1 MPDGHL
7 LNRRVSGRFARGSL
21 VAFFVYGIG
30 SGLTYLSQLVIARVV
45 GAESYGI
52 YAFVV
57 AWMTVLAYVAAL
69 GFDVSL
75 LRLLPA
81 YRAKQAWGLL
91 KGVTRYAEQ
100 GVVATGFGVVLSG
113 GCIVVLWVKPVPELM
128 DTLLIGLFLVP
139 VWALLWVRA
148 ARVRAFGG
156 VMSALAPDRLV
167 REGLLLGV
175 IGLASFHRAWSINA
189 PWAMLATLASSTV
202 GLVMV
207 SIAAHARW
215 PRSLDAVEPEYA
227 SALWRRAALPLVLIA
242 VAEAGMNRTGVV
254 LFGWLGY
261 TKEAGVYAL
270 AFNIASLALLP
281 RMAVNALFAPMIA
294 EFFAR
299 NDRVALQLLMNK
311 GALWTSLG
319 AAAIAFPLLLLAEPM
334 LGWFGHDFL
343 PAAPA
348 LRILL
353 IGQVMVAATGS
364 QLFLMTM
371 TGHERPAVALL
382 VFCAISNVIITVFLI
397 RNFGLVGAAI
407 GNTIVL
413 LFWNSMMIVFIWRRL
428 SLAPGVFTMFSL
440 RRVGL

>member
-1 MPDGHL
+1 MPDGQL
-7 LNRRVSGRFARGSL
+7 INQRASGRFARGSL
-21 VAFFVYGIG
+21 VAFLVYGVG

-57 AWMTVLAYVAAL
+57 AWMTVLAYFAAL

-75 LRLLPA
+75 LRLLPS

-100 GVVATGFGVVLSG
+100 CVVATGFGVVLSG
-113 GCIVVLWVKPVPELM
+113 VCIVVLWVKPAPELL

-175 IGLASFHRAWSINA
+175 IGLASFHRAWSISA
-189 PWAMLATLASSTV
+189 PWAILATLASSTA

-215 PRSLDAVEPEYA
+215 PRSLDAVKPEYE
-227 SALWRRAALPLVLIA
+227 SPLWRRAALPLVLIA

-261 TKEAGVYAL
+261 TKEAGTYAL
-270 AFNIASLALLP
+270 AFNVASLALLP

-294 EFFAR
+294 ECFAR
-299 NDRVALQLLMNK
+299 DDRVALQMLMNK
-311 GALWTSLG
+311 GAVWTSLG
-319 AAAIAFPLLLLAEPM
+319 AAAIALPLLLLAEPM

-371 TGHERPAVALL
+371 TGHERAAAALL
-382 VFCAISNVIITVFLI
+382 ILCAISNVAITVFLLMA
-397 RNFGLVGAAI
+397 FGLVGAAI
-407 GNTIVL
+407 ANIMIILV
-413 LFWNSMMIVFIWRRL
+413 WNSAMTIFIWRRL
-428 SLAPGVFTMFSL
+428 SLMPGVFAIFFP
-440 RRVGL
+440 RFVR